1 MDMGYYRDRWR
12 DQPQWVKIPTYV
24 VFGTI
29 AAVGFGLLF
38 GIVIREL
45 WNWLMPMIFGLP
57 EITFWQ
63 SVGLF
68 VLAKIIFGGC
78 GSGSKSDS
86 CKRPKPPRRPGPGD
100 FHGPMDH
107 GPMDRGPERDFR
119 NWRFYD
125 EWWESEGKAS
135 FDTYAD
141 RKRPTPP
148 PPPEPPRE
156 DE

>member
-1 MDMGYYRDRWR
+1 MGYYRDRWR
-12 DQPQWVKIPTYV
+12 DQPQYVKIPLYV
-24 VFGTI
+24 VFGAI

-57 EITFWQ
+57 SITFWQ
-63 SVGLF
+63 GVGLF
-68 VLAKIIFGGC
+68 ILAKILVGGC
-78 GSGSKSDS
+78 GSGSGSHSESHKN
-86 CKRPKPPRRPGPGD
+86 PRRPRNGEPCGPAGR
-100 FHGPMDH
+100 GPM
-107 GPMDRGPERDFR
+107 ERDPEHGFR
-119 NWRFYD
+119 GWRFYD

-141 RKRPTPP
+141 RKRPAPP
-148 PPPEPPRE
+148 TPPEPPRE

>member
-1 MDMGYYRDRWR
+1 MGYYRDRWR
-12 DQPQWVKIPTYV
+12 DQPQYVKIPLYV

-38 GIVIREL
+38 GIVIRAL

-57 EITFWQ
+57 LITFWQ
-63 SVGLF
+63 GVGLF
-68 VLAKIIFGGC
+68 ILAKILLGGW
-78 GSGSKSDS
+78 GSGSYSESGKSARKS
-86 CKRPKPPRRPGPGD
+86 RREGYCGKAEYGSE
-100 FHGPMDH
+100 HG
-107 GPMDRGPERDFR
+107 FR

-135 FDTYAD
+135 FDAYAD

-148 PPPEPPRE
+148 PPAEPPRE